1 MSKISRRSM
10 VGMITTGFVAFLFAP
25 SAAGA
30 VSEPVIRAGDTCK
43 KVGRRKTSGGKTFE
57 CVKTANG
64 NIWRRAKA
72 STPPQPTTSEVKVL
86 DSASL
91 SAGASQTAIVTSG
104 GKNYA
109 VVLTRTSGGVVAF
122 SRSCTHAGALVTPG
136 PAGQLTCPAHGS
148 VFSASTGAV
157 IEGPANISLTRYQVS
172 ERSGAIYITI

>member
-1 MSKISRRSM
+1 M

-30 VSEPVIRAGDTCK
+30 VSEPVIRAGEACK
-43 KVGRRKTSGGKTFE
+43 KVGRRKTSGGRTFE

-72 STPPQPTTSEVKVL
+72 STPSQPTTSEVKVL
-86 DSASL
+86 DSNAL

-122 SRSCTHAGALVTPG
+122 SRSCTHQGSFVSPTGAN
-136 PAGQLTCPAHGS
+136 QLTCPSHGA
-148 VFSASTGAV
+148 VFNASTGAV
-157 IEGPANISLTRYQVS
+157 IEGPATRALTQYKVS

>member
-1 MSKISRRSM
+1 MGKISRRSM
-10 VGMITTGFVAFLFAP
+10 VGMITTGFVAFLFSP

-30 VSEPVIRAGDTCK
+30 LNEPVIRAGDTCK

-64 NIWRRAKA
+64 NTWRRAKA
-72 STPPQPTTSEVKVL
+72 STPSQPTTSEVKVL
-86 DSASL
+86 DSNSL

-122 SRSCTHAGALVTPG
+122 SRSCTHQGSFVSPTGAN
-136 PAGQLTCPAHGS
+136 QLTCPSHGA
-148 VFSASTGAV
+148 VFNASTGAV
-157 IEGPANISLTRYQVS
+157 IEGPATRALTQYKVS

>member
-30 VSEPVIRAGDTCK
+30 VSEPVIRAGDTCR

-86 DSASL
+86 DSTSL

-157 IEGPANISLTRYQVS
+157 IEGPANISLTRYEVS

>member
-10 VGMITTGFVAFLFAP
+10 VGMITTGFVAFLFSP

-30 VSEPVIRAGDTCK
+30 LNEPVIRAGDTCK
-43 KVGRRKTSGGKTFE
+43 KVGRRKTSGGKAFE

-64 NIWRRAKA
+64 NTWRRAKA
-72 STPPQPTTSEVKVL
+72 STPSQPTTSEVKVL

-104 GKNYA
+104 GRNYA

-136 PAGQLTCPAHGS
+136 PAGQLTCPAHAS

>member
-30 VSEPVIRAGDTCK
+30 VSEPVIRAGEACK
-43 KVGRRKTSGGKTFE
+43 KVGRRKTSGGRTFE

-64 NIWRRAKA
+64 NTWRRAKA
-72 STPPQPTTSEVKVL
+72 STPSQPTTSEVKVL
-86 DSASL
+86 DSTSL

-122 SRSCTHAGALVTPG
+122 SRTCTHQGSFVNPTGAN
-136 PAGQLTCPAHGS
+136 QLTCPSHGA
-148 VFSASTGAV
+148 VFNASTGAV
-157 IEGPANISLTRYQVS
+157 IEGPATRALTQYKVS

>member
-30 VSEPVIRAGDTCK
+30 VSEPVIRAGEACK
-43 KVGRRKTSGGKTFE
+43 KVGRRKTSGGRTFE

-72 STPPQPTTSEVKVL
+72 STPSQPTTSEVKVL
-86 DSASL
+86 DSNAL

-122 SRSCTHAGALVTPG
+122 SRSCTHQGSFVSPTGAN
-136 PAGQLTCPAHGS
+136 QLTCPSHGA
-148 VFSASTGAV
+148 VFNASTGAV
-157 IEGPANISLTRYQVS
+157 IEGPATRALTQYKVS

>member
-10 VGMITTGFVAFLFAP
+10 IGMITTGFVAFLFAP

-64 NIWRRAKA
+64 NTWRRAKA
-72 STPPQPTTSEVKVL
+72 STPSKPTTSEVKVL
-86 DSASL
+86 DSSSLAS
-91 SAGASQTAIVTSG
+91 GASQTAIITSG
-104 GKNYA
+104 GNDYSI
-109 VVLTRTSGGVVAF
+109 VLTRTSSGVVAF
-122 SRSCTHAGALVTPG
+122 DSSCTHAGWPVNPG
-136 PAGQLTCPAHGS
+136 PAGLLTCPAHGS

-157 IEGPANISLTRYQVS
+157 IKGPAEIALTRYIVS